1 LKSELP
7 AGALARPDKARDFH
21 VRIDRKDFSSAA
33 GGEPRRVLRDVA
45 FDLPYNRFTCLTGP
59 SGCGKTTL
67 LRILLGLDSDFVGEV
82 DPALSALRTAAVFQE
97 PRLLPWRTVEEN
109 IRLVLPSVPKAE
121 TVPDLVRSVGLL
133 PFLHHYPAELS
144 LGMAR
149 RVALARAF
157 FIKPELLVLD
167 EPFVSLDE
175 ATADALRDLL
185 LELCAAAPVTV
196 LMVTHNLAEAA
207 QLADRVLTMSQQPS
221 RIVGR
226 FDLADIRRPRLGQS
240 SVTALERITSPA
252 FSPGG

>member
-1 LKSELP
+1 MKSEP
-7 AGALARPDKARDFH
+7 TAGVPGRPDKARDFH

-33 GGEPRRVLRDVA
+33 GGKPLRVLQDVA
-45 FDLPYNRFTCLTGP
+45 FDLPRNRFTCLTGP

-82 DPALSALRTAAVFQE
+82 DPALSAMRGAAVFQE

-109 IRLVLPSVPKAE
+109 IRLVLSAAPEAE
-121 TVPDLVRSVGLL
+121 TIPDLLQSVGLL

-157 FIKPELLVLD
+157 LIKPELLVLD

-175 ATADALRDLL
+175 AAADALRDLL
-185 LELCAAAPVTV
+185 LELCAGAPVTV

-207 QLADRVLTMSQQPS
+207 QLADRVLTMSRPPS

-226 FDLADIRRPRLGQS
+226 FDLSDIRRPRLGAS
-240 SVTALERITSPA
+240 SATALERIAGLTSP
-252 FSPGG
+252 SGD